1 MNLAPGVYRVEA
13 TADVAGLAVVA
24 GDIFLVR
31 DASAE
36 LDEPAG
42 VPQTLERIAA
52 GTEGRALGAIDALP
66 SALAFDVPR
75 VVRVDQRA
83 DVELWSRPG
92 LIFLALILLGLEWL
106 LRQRSG
112 YL

>member
-1 MNLAPGVYRVEA
+1 M
-13 TADVAGLAVVA
+13 
-24 GDIFLVR
+24 R
-31 DASAE
+31 DQ
-36 LDEPAG
+36 PAG
-42 VPQTLERIAA
+42 VPSTLERIAA
-52 GTEGRALGAIDALP
+52 ATGGRALGAADALP
-66 SALAFDVPR
+66 ADLAFDVPR

-92 LIFLALILLGLEWL
+92 LILLALFLLGLEWL